1 MANNPNAI
9 NHSSTRLPTK
19 PTANLNYTFS
29 LGTPKTSTLV
39 VFLNGLILSQS
50 SWTPTIL
57 AIRDKPFDNGI
68 QQPHLLAYDRYGQG
82 TSDPDPEG
90 THEIMDVVSDLHSLL
105 TFFCSE
111 ELNSTVSVLKVVL
124 VCNSIGCAIARLY
137 AAAHPTL
144 VSGLIFLDSIMAH
157 IDLMA
162 LWPDVDAPGFDTTTL
177 SEETTVEEIRT
188 VRQQYQRFHI
198 SAPNPENLDRTN
210 LGHLL
215 PSPESPVLQGNPLLT
230 VVGHDPEAFAHE
242 NEVSITLPLS
252 LRRKTDGAKKSFGVR
267 KELVMRYIQPVWEEY
282 NKGLVRLTRKEKVKG
297 PIVARGCGHFI
308 QRDDAEFVAGEIC
321 ELLLRL
327 EEIVIEGCMLEYIT
341 FTVL

>member
-1 MANNPNAI
+1 
-9 NHSSTRLPTK
+9 
-19 PTANLNYTFS
+19 
-29 LGTPKTSTLV
+29 
-39 VFLNGLILSQS
+39 
-50 SWTPTIL
+50 
-57 AIRDKPFDNGI
+57 
-68 QQPHLLAYDRYGQG
+68 
-82 TSDPDPEG
+82 
-90 THEIMDVVSDLHSLL
+90 MDVVSDLHSLL

-111 ELNSTVSVLKVVL
+111 ELNSTVSALKVVL

-188 VRQQYQRFHI
+188 VRQQYRQRFHL
-198 SAPNPENLDRTN
+198 SAPNPENLDRRN

-215 PSPESPVLQGNPLLT
+215 PSPESPGLQGNPLLT

-242 NEVSITLPLS
+242 NEVSISPSLS
-252 LRRKTDGAKKSFGVR
+252 LQQNTNDAKKSFGVR
-267 KELVMRYIQPVWEEY
+267 KELVMKYIQPVWEEY

-308 QRDDAEFVAGEIC
+308 QRNDAEFVAGEIC
-321 ELLLRL
+321 ELLVRL
-327 EEIVIEGCMLEYIT
+327 EEIG
-341 FTVL
+341 